1 MSRNADAAESD
12 GADRTETGRRPQ
24 GIRGIK
30 TETEYGKYKVCFH
43 RGMWEHTFLLNCY
56 GRQLYDIMKSNH
68 IKSNDTGGFLCP
80 ERI

>member
-1 MSRNADAAESD
+1 MGNIRCAF
-12 GADRTETGRRPQ
+12 TG
-24 GIRGIK
+24 
-30 TETEYGKYKVCFH
+30 
-43 RGMWEHTFLLNCY
+43 GMWEHTFLLNCY